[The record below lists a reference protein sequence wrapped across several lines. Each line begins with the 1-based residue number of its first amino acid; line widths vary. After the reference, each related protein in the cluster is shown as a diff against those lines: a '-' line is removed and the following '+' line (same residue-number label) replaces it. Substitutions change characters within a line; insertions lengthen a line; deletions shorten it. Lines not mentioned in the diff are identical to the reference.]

1 MFDDVPFG
9 VLDADAAKALDV
21 AEGKIALLK
30 QVKYNPHAVGEV
42 ISNDATL
49 IQNRLVSRLYA
60 NIFHQ
65 LLQQSMNYNFR
76 NFP

>member
-30 QVKYNPHAVGEV
+30 QVKYNPHAVGV
-42 ISNDATL
+42 RYF
-49 IQNRLVSRLYA
+49 QWC
-60 NIFHQ
+60 
-65 LLQQSMNYNFR
+65 NYNSKLASF
-76 NFP
+76 

>member
-30 QVKYNPHAVGEV
+30 QVKYNPHGVGEE
-42 ISNDATL
+42 ISNDAL
-49 IQNRLVSRLYA
+49 INEL
-60 NIFHQ
+60 
-65 LLQQSMNYNFR
+65 
-76 NFP
+76 